1 MTDKEK
7 SEMNTDERY
16 GVFLEACYYC
26 KKKFSKKDDIFMY
39 RYLSAFCTPECQEE
53 QMDLDKE
60 VENDPE
66 ESLEEIE
73 VMEQWINR
81 LKGRCIFE
89 LSSPVQMTNKEK
101 SEMNTDERYGVF
113 LEACYYCK
121 KKFDE
126 KDDIFMYRY
135 LRAFCT
141 PECREEQMTL
151 DKEVENDPE
160 ESMEEIEEMEQ

>member
-1 MTDKEK
+1 MPV
-7 SEMNTDERY
+7 ERSH
-16 GVFLEACYYC
+16 FLRSLSFGEINFKMFNQ
-26 KKKFSKKDDIFMY
+26 KKKPTESSLAHREK
-39 RYLSAFCTPECQEE
+39 CTEPTVATKTTQRSVKISRPTVTIPD
-53 QMDLDKE
+53 Q
-60 VENDPE
+60 
-66 ESLEEIE
+66 S
-73 VMEQWINR
+73 R
-81 LKGRCIFE
+81 RCIFE
-89 LSSPVQMTNKEK
+89 LSSPVRMTDKEK

-141 PECREEQMTL
+141 PECREEQMAL

-160 ESMEEIEEMEQ
+160 ESLEEIKVMEQWINRLKGRFGAH